1 MAGEKAKGH
10 HLEQVLF
17 SLLDYQSKQ
26 GASHD
31 DTMLMLGLLNLLG
44 IVSLMNKQ
52 LGSGIVPQA
61 APAGPNPM
69 LNTLLQMMGGM
80 PGGPPGQPP
89 PPEQNAPPLPLNP
102 ALLMALMNQQPGQ
115 GPDPAM
121 LLSLLGSMMG
131 GQGVPPR
138 CPPPAVPASLG
149 ERKTVSTPAGGSE
162 VKGQVMKWGAQLEK
176 EKRAGAK

>member
-1 MAGEKAKGH
+1 MAEEKAMGH
-10 HLEQVLF
+10 NLEHILF

-26 GASHD
+26 GATHD
-31 DTMLMLGLLNLLG
+31 DTILMLGLLNLLG

-52 LGSGIVPQA
+52 MGGVVSRA
-61 APAGPNPM
+61 AMAGPNPM

-80 PGGPPGQPP
+80 PGGPPPGQPP

-121 LLSLLGSMMG
+121 LLSLLGSMMS
-131 GQGVPPR
+131 GQGAPPR
-138 CPPPAVPASLG
+138 RSPPAVPASMDAK
-149 ERKTVSTPAGGSE
+149 KTVSPPASPPAGG
-162 VKGQVMKWGAQLEK
+162 VVKWGSQLEK